1 MHNHPGSGAQTTLH
15 LVTAPITVLIL
26 ALVSFVA
33 LGPPTQADAQALD
46 QQPARYEVRF
56 MTTMID
62 HHAMAI
68 EMSQI
73 CLDKAV
79 RPGLEDMCS
88 QIIAAQQSEIETMQG
103 WLADWYAVGH
113 EPTMST
119 GDIRSMKRLER
130 LEGADFEIALMK
142 SMTRHHWKAVT
153 EAEKCV
159 DTAYHDELVS
169 MCQDII
175 AAQLT
180 EIDQMQTWLCQWYD
194 RCGGRPAKTA

>member
-1 MHNHPGSGAQTTLH
+1 MDDNDNSAPRTILRQALASIAALTLT
-15 LVTAPITVLIL
+15 LVGLL
-26 ALVSFVA
+26 ALGSPA
-33 LGPPTQADAQALD
+33 QADAPAPDRQT
-46 QQPARYEVRF
+46 ARYEVRF

-79 RPGLEDMCS
+79 HPELENMCS

-103 WLADWYAVGH
+103 WLAAWYGVEH

-119 GDIRSMKRLER
+119 GDVRSMKKLER
-130 LEGADFEIALMK
+130 LEGADFEIAFMK
-142 SMTRHHWKAVT
+142 SMSRHHWKAVA

-159 DTAYHDELVS
+159 ETAYHDELVS
-169 MCQDII
+169 MCEDII
-175 AAQLT
+175 AAQLA
-180 EIDQMQTWLCQWYD
+180 EIDQMQNWLCQWYD
-194 RCGGRPAKTA
+194 RCEGRPSKTA